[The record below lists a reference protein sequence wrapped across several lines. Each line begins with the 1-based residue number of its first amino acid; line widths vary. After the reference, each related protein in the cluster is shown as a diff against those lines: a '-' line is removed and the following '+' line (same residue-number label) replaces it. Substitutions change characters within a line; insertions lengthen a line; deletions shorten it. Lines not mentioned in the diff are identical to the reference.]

1 MNITELKRQFKAGEI
16 GKPAYIQ
23 AMLAW
28 HETLFEYASFLRDTG
43 IERIEI
49 NDAGVR
55 FKLRDMPYEMECP
68 ASQARVAPIEILNFD
83 QYEPAETGAL
93 GRLLQGCSTILDVGA
108 NIGWFSLW
116 FAHRLQAAT
125 IHAFEPLPDNF
136 HFLARNVAAN
146 GLGEKVLVYPYGL
159 SDRAGTFDFYSYPTG
174 STNASLLNV
183 SGAGNAVRVTGK
195 TVMLDDW
202 VRETGTAPD
211 LLKCDVEGAELLV
224 FKGGEASIARHRPI
238 VFTEMLRKWSKPFGY
253 HPNDVIEF
261 FGRLGYDCHSIGP
274 QGLAPFDKM
283 TDASIE
289 TNFVFLH
296 KQHHEHL
303 VRELKG

>member
-1 MNITELKRQFKAGEI
+1 MNITELKRRFKAGEI
-16 GKPAYIQ
+16 EKPAYIESILAFHQ
-23 AMLAW
+23 A
-28 HETLFEYASFLRDTG
+28 LFEYASFLRDTE
-43 IERIEI
+43 IECIEI
-49 NDAGVR
+49 TDTGVR

-68 ASQARVAPIEILNFD
+68 PSQARVAPIEILNFD
-83 QYEPAETGAL
+83 EYEPAETGAL
-93 GRLLQGCSTILDVGA
+93 ARLLQGCSTILDVGA

-116 FAHRLQAAT
+116 FAHRLQTAT

-136 HFLARNVAAN
+136 QFLARNIAAN
-146 GLGEKVLVYPYGL
+146 HLGGRVLLYPYGL

-183 SGAGNAVRVTGK
+183 SGAGNAVKVIGK
-195 TVMLDDW
+195 TVTLDSW

-224 FKGGEASIARHRPI
+224 FKGGEATIARHRPI

-253 HPNDVIEF
+253 HPNDVLKF
-261 FGRLGYDCHSIGP
+261 FERLGYGCHSIGP
-274 QGLAPFDKM
+274 RGLASFGKM

-303 VRELKG
+303 LRELQG